1 MTPEEIEISQKQ
13 QQVDAL
19 EEKLTSIE
27 SEFAKLTFVWKS
39 KLFQQVYLSQIVLCT
54 QNLTDGI
61 FVLPVQAW

>member
-27 SEFAKLTFVWKS
+27 SEFANLCMES
-39 KLFQQVYLSQIVLCT
+39 KLFQQVYLSQMS
-54 QNLTDGI
+54 
-61 FVLPVQAW
+61 FVRKLD